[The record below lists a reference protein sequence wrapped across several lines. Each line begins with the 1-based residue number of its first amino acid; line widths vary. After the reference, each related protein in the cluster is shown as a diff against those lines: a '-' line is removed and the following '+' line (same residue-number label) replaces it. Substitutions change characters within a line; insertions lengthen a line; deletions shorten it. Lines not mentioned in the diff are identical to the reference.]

1 MQIRTQVYAKNAYP
15 LVKEM
20 YAKCNE
26 CKKSDECKCNNQT
39 YEYKKR
45 RELEAEY
52 RTQAL
57 NLPTMIMQSGLSQTV
72 GFLLAKSKS
81 EIGNSDKTKPMAFKK
96 ILDHLTDLL
105 KDEIGN
111 SHLNDVVIQ
120 SSITEYQLLTRKAI
134 EASSWLKRYTQALLR
149 KKGDK
154 DDNNIDA

>member
-1 MQIRTQVYAKNAYP
+1 MQIRTQEYAKRAYP

-20 YAKCNE
+20 YTNQDACDYQ
-26 CKKSDECKCNNQT
+26 KK
-39 YEYKKR
+39 

-81 EIGNSDKTKPMAFKK
+81 ENKSDNESDNESDNPNKTKPMAFKK
-96 ILDHLTDLL
+96 ILEHLTDLL

-111 SHLNDVVIQ
+111 GHLNDVVIQ
-120 SSITEYQLLTRKAI
+120 SNITQYQLLTRKAI
-134 EASSWLKRYTQALLR
+134 KASGWLKRYTQALLR

-154 DDNNIDA
+154 DGNNIDA